1 MKAYISSCILL
12 LLLSLAH
19 VQNAA
24 ECINTTYPLVIG
36 GYQDSTYIEHMEY
49 HKQTDALIVGGYT
62 YDTSIRGY

>member
-1 MKAYISSCILL
+1 MKAYISSCIILL
-12 LLLSLAH
+12 LISLVH

-49 HKQTDALIVGGYT
+49 HK
-62 YDTSIRGY
+62 